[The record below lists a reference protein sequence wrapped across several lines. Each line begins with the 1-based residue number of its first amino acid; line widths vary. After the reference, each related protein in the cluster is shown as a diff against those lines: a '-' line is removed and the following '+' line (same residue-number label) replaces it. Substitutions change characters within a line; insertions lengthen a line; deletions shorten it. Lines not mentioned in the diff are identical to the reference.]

1 LFSTPEAR
9 GDRTAAE
16 KTFAAGVTLMTDLA
30 VSALTNAILA
40 AEIFFLAG
48 LSFRVGLER
57 WSAAWLFA
65 LYLAFIGLANLLG
78 TIDHG
83 FLEPIEHP
91 ANIPV
96 RTATRSVIALA
107 TFTLL
112 MCTAR
117 QFFGPLGTRI
127 ALGAGLVGLVATV
140 WVMVTED
147 NFLVL
152 VAGNFVV
159 MVLTLGLH
167 LWGLRRGSG
176 SLMLCAGI
184 VASIAASL
192 IIPFGGDGWRPLGL
206 YGTFHIALLGAS
218 FILYLG
224 GRELKAH
231 AG

>member
-1 LFSTPEAR
+1 
-9 GDRTAAE
+9 
-16 KTFAAGVTLMTDLA
+16 MTDLA

-192 IIPFGGDGWRPLGL
+192 IIPFGGDGWGPLGL

>member
-1 LFSTPEAR
+1 
-9 GDRTAAE
+9 
-16 KTFAAGVTLMTDLA
+16 MTDLA

-48 LSFRVGLER
+48 LSFRLGVER

-65 LYLAFIGLANLLG
+65 LYLALIGLANLLG

-83 FLEPIEHP
+83 FLEPVDHP

-96 RTATRSVIALA
+96 RTATRTVIALG

-117 QFFGPLGTRI
+117 QFFAPLGTRI
-127 ALGAGLVGLVATV
+127 CLAAGLAGLAATV
-140 WVMVTED
+140 WVTATQD

-159 MVLTLGLH
+159 MLLTLGLH
-167 LWGLRRGSG
+167 LWGMRRGTG
-176 SLMLCAGI
+176 SPMLCAGI

-192 IIPFGGDGWRPLGL
+192 IIPFGGDGVDPLGL
-206 YGTFHIALLGAS
+206 YGTFHVALIGAS
-218 FILYLG
+218 FLLYLG
-224 GRELKAH
+224 GRDLKIRA
-231 AG
+231 A

>member
-1 LFSTPEAR
+1 
-9 GDRTAAE
+9 
-16 KTFAAGVTLMTDLA
+16 MTDLA

-48 LSFRVGLER
+48 LSFREGQDR
-57 WSAAWLFA
+57 WSASWLFA
-65 LYLAFIGLANLLG
+65 LYLSLIGLANLLG

-83 FLEPIEHP
+83 FLEPIDHP

-96 RTATRSVIALA
+96 RTATRSVIALG

-112 MCTAR
+112 LSTAR

-127 ALGAGLVGLVATV
+127 CLVVGLVGLAATL
-140 WVMVTED
+140 WVTATQD

-159 MVLTLGLH
+159 MMLTLGLH
-167 LWGLRRGSG
+167 LWGLRRGIG
-176 SLMLCAGI
+176 SAMLCAGI
-184 VASIAASL
+184 VASIATSM
-192 IIPFGGDGWRPLGL
+192 IIPFGGSGIEPFGL
-206 YGTFHIALLGAS
+206 YGTFHIGLIVAS

-224 GRELKAH
+224 GRDLKTRVA
-231 AG
+231 